1 MSSRLSEATLER
13 ASRVRLQQ
21 YARAFLMRRSM
32 GLASSFEVSCF
43 SVSNEDLSDVACF
56 SLTFGLL
63 LNSGPGK
70 SHTNPVWA
78 IECLVLIMV
87 YEMLYTIVCS
97 EAVCRVDWW

>member
-32 GLASSFEVSCF
+32 GLASSFEVS
-43 SVSNEDLSDVACF
+43 
-56 SLTFGLL
+56 FGLL